1 MEQTEIKFDFSLIL
15 PIYNAEHFLRQ
26 TLNSISNIDYLAFE
40 VIMINDGSTD
50 NSEMIC
56 LEFCRKMSN
65 FKFYENEKNIG
76 LIKSLNKGL
85 LLANGKYIVR
95 VDSDDLFHKLILKEY
110 FKKIKSL
117 NANTN
122 FIITSKS
129 YYIKEEK
136 IVKPVFRYSV
146 KSENIKKILF
156 LENQINHPSSCF
168 PNHKNNNLLYGNE
181 AKVSYFED
189 CDLWIRMVA
198 EGYEIYRTNAVYL
211 YYRVH
216 NESVTKKFNS
226 EKSILKESYLLK
238 SELKDFFNLNEISL
252 IAGGNEIRDLSFFS
266 FESNLNKYL
275 KSKTKDL
282 DLRVWILFYFL
293 NLYKKRYKN
302 ISVLQKINL
311 AFIIIK
317 HLIYSLFNIYF
328 YRHFWK

>member
-1 MEQTEIKFDFSLIL
+1 MDQTEIKFDFSLIL

-50 NSEMIC
+50 NSEKIC

-65 FKFYENEKNIG
+65 FKLHKNEKNIG

-168 PNHKNNNLLYGNE
+168 PNRKNNNLLYGNE

-216 NESVTKKFNS
+216 NESITKKFNS
-226 EKSILKESYLLK
+226 EKSILKENYLLK

-252 IAGGNEIRDLSFFS
+252 IAGGYEIGDLSFFS

-275 KSKTKDL
+275 KSKTRDL
-282 DLRVWILFYFL
+282 DLRVWMLFYFL
-293 NLYKKRYKN
+293 NLYKKRYMN

-317 HLIYSLFNIYF
+317 HLACSLFNIYF